1 MMGTDAP
8 NAKDGEGPPHIAKVK
23 PFKIMKYPVTNFAFR

>member
-8 NAKDGEGPPHIAKVK
+8 NAKDGEGPPRIVKVK